1 MSAVK
6 KSLVPKKVKQAA
18 KALNNISK
26 TFRFRIR
33 TFRPHINIHLESSRF
48 IIKTVKDGSELMDV
62 LKLRYEVFYSEYV
75 GEVTDDGIPG
85 IDVDKFDILFDHLA
99 IIDKKTNKPVGTYRL
114 NCTKFNDK
122 FYSAK
127 EFKMKSIKN
136 LEGDKIEL
144 GRACVHPDFRNGATI
159 SALWKGLG
167 AYMQATGSRYMFG
180 CSSIHAEDTFQIAL
194 IHHWLSEHMD
204 KDHKDVRPRKKF
216 RDTNLERTFEKTGEE
231 RFAPFREAAGCLV
244 PPLLLSYLKAG
255 GSVCGQPAL
264 DKAFHCYDYLTLIDR
279 EKMDKGFVRKFLG
292 E

>member
-1 MSAVK
+1 MAAVRK
-6 KSLVPKKVKQAA
+6 KLVPKKVKRAA
-18 KALNNISK
+18 KALSNISK
-26 TFRFRIR
+26 TYRFRIR
-33 TFRPHINIHLESSRF
+33 TYRPHINIFEENSRF
-48 IIKTVKDGSELMDV
+48 IIKTAENGSELMDI

-75 GEVTDDGIPG
+75 GEVSEDGVAG

-99 IIDKKTNKPVGTYRL
+99 IIDKKSGKPVGTYRL

-127 EFKMKSIKN
+127 EFKMKSISE
-136 LEGDKIEL
+136 LEGEKIEL

-167 AYMQATGSRYMFG
+167 AYMNATGSRYMFG
-180 CSSIHAEDTFQIAL
+180 CSSIHAEDSFQVAL
-194 IHHWLSEHMD
+194 IHHWLSEYMD
-204 KDHKDVRPRKKF
+204 DDHSKIRPKKKF
-216 RDTNLERTFEKTGEE
+216 TDGKLKTTLDKTAED
-231 RFAPFREAAGCLV
+231 RFAPFREAAGSLV

-255 GSVCGQPAL
+255 GSVCGMPAQ
-264 DKAFHCYDYLTLIDR
+264 DKAFRCYDYLTLIDR